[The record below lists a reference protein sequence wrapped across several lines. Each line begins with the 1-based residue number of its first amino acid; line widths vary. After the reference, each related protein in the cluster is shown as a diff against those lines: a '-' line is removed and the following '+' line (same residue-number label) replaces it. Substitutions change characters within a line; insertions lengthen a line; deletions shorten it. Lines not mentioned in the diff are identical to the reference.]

1 MALLHSTVHTSPE
14 LEANTIQSQRISKGK
29 NQIKEIHITVYTS
42 DEESLA
48 APEDNP
54 SQIGK
59 KEKKNN
65 SIVSTTMASNGKP
78 AQYKDGEGCF
88 AKVPFLPFRIRH
100 FHFSVSLFTQ
110 NHFQVRGFPHWPAKV
125 TKVSGNSVNVVF
137 FGTKEVASLA
147 LRDLAK
153 VSCNIIKSIKMKY
166 FFMQIQQIRLQKKTR
181 GSLAQSR
188 F

>member
-1 MALLHSTVHTSPE
+1 MALLHSTVHTSLE

-29 NQIKEIHITVYTS
+29 SQVKEIHITVYTS

-65 SIVSTTMASNGKP
+65 SIVSTAMASNGKP

-88 AKVPFLPFRIRH
+88 AKVLFCGLLPMEIPFFA
-100 FHFSVSLFTQ
+100 F
-110 NHFQVRGFPHWPAKV
+110 
-125 TKVSGNSVNVVF
+125 
-137 FGTKEVASLA
+137 
-147 LRDLAK
+147 
-153 VSCNIIKSIKMKY
+153 
-166 FFMQIQQIRLQKKTR
+166 
-181 GSLAQSR
+181 
-188 F
+188 